1 MCNTNAPVSIIQRQL
16 NLMRLI
22 AEIEDTIGA
31 PSIALGGGKWSEGAG
46 LQKELG
52 WRRGRERKAINA
64 MTGKDPQSYARAEAR
79 AKEQGIDVTTV
90 LTRDMRSAQRERDDI
105 ITIINKNTE
114 VKNSYT
120 KELQEIFTA
129 HPELKLVSIDD
140 LQLHIDRS
148 KAPGA
153 EPDEQSATAAF
164 RLATEAQTQEAHTD
178 ELTAAM
184 DAHS

>member
-1 MCNTNAPVSIIQRQL
+1 MCNTNAPASIIQRQL
-16 NLMRLI
+16 ALMTLI
-22 AEIEDTIGA
+22 SEIEDLIGA
-31 PSIALGGGKWSEGAG
+31 PSVSLGGGKWSEGAG

-90 LTRDMRSAQRERDDI
+90 LSRDMRSAQRERDDL
-105 ITIINKNTE
+105 ITIINKNNE
-114 VKNSYT
+114 VKTGYT
-120 KELQEIFTA
+120 KELNEIFTA
-129 HPELKLVSIDD
+129 HPELKLVSMDD
-140 LQLHIDRS
+140 LQLHLDRLN
-148 KAPGA
+148 APHA
-153 EPDEQSATAAF
+153 EPDEQSATASF
-164 RLATEAQTQEAHTD
+164 RLAQEQQTGDAHVD